1 MLMKET
7 EEDINRWKDI
17 PCLWMGRINSVKMT
31 TLLHTN
37 YIFNRIPIKLPM
49 TFFFFTE
56 LEKTMSK
63 FVWKHKRHCITK
75 SILKKKNG
83 VGRIRFPDFRLNY
96 KAKVIKIIW
105 Y

>member
-31 TLLHTN
+31 TLLHTD

-49 TFFFFTE
+49 TFFFHRTRKNYVKICME
-56 LEKTMSK
+56 TQKTLYNQINLEKE
-63 FVWKHKRHCITK
+63 KR
-75 SILKKKNG
+75 SGKNQ
-83 VGRIRFPDFRLNY
+83 VS
-96 KAKVIKIIW
+96 
-105 Y
+105 